1 MIKKVL
7 ATILCGLSMVSLVSC
22 ASAGNNNDE
31 AIVEEANNNSKS
43 TEKSEI
49 IAEGKWAEDFTKE
62 EVMQINEEITS
73 RIEEVINYYGLDY
86 EKEEKI
92 KEENDESVTDRYIYT
107 DNLNPEPNRMES
119 MYYGFKTY
127 GTDMATGTLN
137 LKIGFK
143 LDLDQIKN
151 EGKFDFNETS
161 MANFSKA
168 MTNVSDRDYSDIN
181 KKIIDIVQNNNANG
195 TIETNLDGLVE
206 TITIKDDYLLY
217 RIDSKKY
224 NFKI

>member
-31 AIVEEANNNSKS
+31 AIVEDANNNSKS